1 MTHIRV
7 LDYTYKSTIV
17 HTCDNI
23 MTHIWLYNYTYGLYI
38 VHIYGFYNYTYMIT
52 GIWLQVY
59 DYRYMIT
66 GIWLQVYDCRHMI
79 SNIWYDDRHMI
90 ADIWYPYMV
99 KLKDPMSAHIWSYTA
114 VYGFHVYDS
123 GARIWDTYMCMQT
136 YDTHIC
142 VPIPLRWNKVLFG
155 DSAAESILSS
165 KIKCLYQFQK
175 IHQLFP

>member
-1 MTHIRV
+1 M
-7 LDYTYKSTIV
+7 
-17 HTCDNI
+17 
-23 MTHIWLYNYTYGLYI
+23 
-38 VHIYGFYNYTYMIT
+38 HIYGFYNYTYMST

-90 ADIWYPYMV
+90 TDIWYPYMV
-99 KLKDPMSAHIWSYTA
+99 KLKDPMSADIWSYTA

-142 VPIPLRWNKVLFG
+142 VPIPLRWTKVKKYHKSHNAIYAYSIYVAMKATKCNKT
-155 DSAAESILSS
+155 
-165 KIKCLYQFQK
+165 
-175 IHQLFP
+175 